1 MALLGIGLLTI
12 FVRRQFKITNPL
24 LDLRVFRSQRYCLG
38 LAITILVTA
47 AIMAPELTLPL
58 FNQDIL
64 KVSPIVSGMVMIPSA
79 LAMAALSPLAGRL
92 YDEFGIKQLAMV
104 GTIIG
109 LVAAIPMMFYNAS
122 TGIILVTI
130 LYAIRC
136 AGLILSYTPAEVY
149 ALNALPREQ
158 VTSGN
163 TIIVTMIQVANSFG
177 TALAMSV
184 QSVVANWST
193 AHNTSTSLATIHGYQ
208 WSFGTTVLITLI
220 SCLLVTKIK
229 SHPTNNL

>member
-38 LAITILVTA
+38 LAITLLVTA

-184 QSVVANWST
+184 QSIVANWT
-193 AHNTSTSLATIHGYQ
+193 
-208 WSFGTTVLITLI
+208 
-220 SCLLVTKIK
+220 
-229 SHPTNNL
+229 